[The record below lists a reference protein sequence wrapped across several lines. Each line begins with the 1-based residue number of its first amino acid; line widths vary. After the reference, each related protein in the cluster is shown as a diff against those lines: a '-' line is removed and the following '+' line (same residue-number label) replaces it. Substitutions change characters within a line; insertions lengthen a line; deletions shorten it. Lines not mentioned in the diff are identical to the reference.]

1 MAKEKTANKAAK
13 AEDIKAKSADELN
26 AMLLDLRKTQMNLRF
41 QKAGGGLEK
50 TDAVRKVR
58 RTIARVKTFLD
69 QQVKGAT
76 APAAKKAAPK
86 AAAKKKA

>member
-1 MAKEKTANKAAK
+1 MAKEKATKNK
-13 AEDIKAKSADELN
+13 AEDLKGKSADELN

-41 QKAGGGLEK
+41 QKAGGALEK

-58 RTIARVKTFLD
+58 RTIARVKTFLG
-69 QQVKGAT
+69 QQADGAS

-86 AAAKKKA
+86 AAKKKA